1 MPTSGTGYS
10 HTVARAS
17 GMVSVQ
23 ASCNIAAAIVL
34 AAMYMLRAISG
45 VLHQEPGPAV
55 PDSARRWPN

>member
-34 AAMYMLRAISG
+34 MQSLADETECTLDEIAGLVVERE
-45 VLHQEPGPAV
+45 VRFDP
-55 PDSARRWPN
+55 